1 MKIQFLLLI
10 SFILL
15 SLGGSAQDLDWNTYP
30 DGSLNHTYPTVGNAP
45 VSVGVETTGS
55 TSSLNA
61 NEPNGRPT
69 GLRLA
74 ADFPAS
80 GNCVSVKITF
90 SQPVSNLNFN
100 LIDIDYAD
108 GDSDYQDVVTVSGS
122 NGGTPVSPSIGS
134 AATNTVSGNTVTGT
148 NSDVALAQNLV
159 TFSSPVTEVTI
170 QYCAGPAFALP
181 ESQEIYIGDFTWDD
195 AAAMPVRLASFSG
208 KRVEHQMLLGWQT
221 TFESNSAYFVVE
233 RSTDAQS
240 FEAIGRVISQGFSE
254 TMQAYGFTDEAPQK
268 GTNYYRL
275 RQVDRDGRFALSKIL
290 GLTYD
295 ADGFY
300 FEVLALERGRIEVK
314 TNAPDP
320 AFAVVD
326 LWGIGNLGSV
336 EKVGAT
342 RYVLQVAPSGLATPS
357 LKIVQMR
364 TNQFGYAKRVLLNE

>member
-1 MKIQFLLLI
+1 MRQFVRLAI
-10 SFILL
+10 FWL
-15 SLGGSAQDLDWNTYP
+15 SVSVGWAQDLNWNTYP
-30 DGSLNHTYPTVGNAP
+30 DGELTNTYTNIGNIPVNATVDI
-45 VSVGVETTGS
+45 TGL
-55 TSSLNA
+55 TSSFYLDYPRPSANGLELNA
-61 NEPNGRPT
+61 NFPT
-69 GLRLA
+69 N
-74 ADFPAS
+74 
-80 GNCVSVKITF
+80 GNCISVKITF

-100 LIDIDYAD
+100 LLDIDRID
-108 GDSDYQDVVTVSGS
+108 GDSQYQDEVTVSGS
-122 NGGTPVSPSIGS
+122 NGGTPVNPVIGS
-134 AATNTVSGNTVTGT
+134 AATNTVSGNTITGI
-148 NSDVALAQNLV
+148 NSNVNNAVNSI

-170 QYCAGPAFALP
+170 QYCAGPDWVDPKRQFIFI
-181 ESQEIYIGDFTWDD
+181 SNFNWDD

-240 FEAIGRVISQGFSE
+240 FEAIGRVVSKGFSE
-254 TMQAYGFTDEAPQK
+254 SMQVYGFTDEAPQK

-320 AFAVVD
+320 AFTVVD
-326 LWGIGNLGSV
+326 LQGIPNLGTI
-336 EKVGAT
+336 EKVSAT
-342 RYVLQVAPSGLATPS
+342 RYVLHVTPSGLATPV

-364 TNQFGYAKRVLLNE
+364 TNQFKYAKKILLN